1 MPRIRAAVL
10 VQQDGGE
17 AFRRPRSAASLVA
30 VVTFLLAATG
40 YGQQSSL
47 LAQSPQPSASRLTGE
62 GPALA
67 LGKYV
72 ASIQEPDP
80 FVDSG
85 PIALE
90 IEASLPGLA
99 EHGTMLAIRQPASA
113 SEHGKYKVIR
123 FDGDATVKQQVIVR
137 YLDAEEQAQALP
149 HATVAVTPANYKF
162 RYMGSMDTGGTA
174 AYGFQISP
182 KKKRVGLIQG
192 QIWIDAA
199 TGIAVR

>member
-1 MPRIRAAVL
+1 MLRIRAAVP
-10 VQQDGGE
+10 VQPDIEE
-17 AFRRPRSAASLVA
+17 AFRRPHSAAGLFALVA
-30 VVTFLLAATG
+30 ILSATTG
-40 YGQQSSL
+40 YGQQSLL
-47 LAQSPQPSASRLTGE
+47 LAQGPQPNASRLTGE

-80 FVDSG
+80 FIDSG
-85 PIALE
+85 PIAIE
-90 IEASLPGLA
+90 IEASLPGLS

-162 RYMGSMDTGGTA
+162 RYVGSMETGGAA

-192 QIWIDAA
+192 QIWI
-199 TGIAVR
+199 